1 MGWGGQLPHLSVERL
16 AGGAQGGKGAWIGS
30 RKDGRACSSGGREAA
45 VKWLEL
51 LLTVLAHRQ
60 KQLG

>member
-1 MGWGGQLPHLSVERL
+1 MEWL
-16 AGGAQGGKGAWIGS
+16 AGRAQGGKGAWIGS
-30 RKDGRACSSGGREAA
+30 RKDRRACSLGGREAA